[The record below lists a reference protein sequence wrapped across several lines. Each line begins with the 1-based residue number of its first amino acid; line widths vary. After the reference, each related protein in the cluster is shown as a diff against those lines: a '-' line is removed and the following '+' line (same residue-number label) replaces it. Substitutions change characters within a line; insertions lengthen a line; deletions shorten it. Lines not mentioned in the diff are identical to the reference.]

1 MTVKIPASPEELA
14 EILNDAAAMKELWA
28 DKDSFG
34 EFIQSYA
41 DNLRK
46 ADRGELDAQA
56 REQMQL
62 VLAEYLKE
70 NRVEQAPPVAFTGR
84 SQRPGIEGIDTSA
97 CRALYS
103 KYSPGVK
110 ADGVF
115 ADCAEFFQATWH
127 RPDLLRASRRAE
139 LGPKL
144 GKLTEIMNSFGS
156 EVPADG
162 GFLIPEV
169 LRSNLLE
176 MSLESAVVRPRAT
189 VIPMDSLRV
198 PIPTV
203 DDTSHVSSVM
213 GGLTF
218 YWTEEA
224 AALTESQASFGRV
237 VLDAKKLTGL
247 SHVPN
252 ELIQDAPAFMAFLDA
267 AFPKGIAY
275 FEDVAFFTGT
285 GAGEPLGF
293 INCPA
298 SVATTA
304 ETGQPTQTIVW
315 ENITKM
321 FARMLP
327 ASLGTAV
334 WVAAIDT
341 FPQLA
346 TMALSVGTGGAP
358 VWLSNG
364 QAGPPMTILGRPVFF
379 TEKAPALGTTG
390 DISFVDLSYY
400 LIGDRMTMQS
410 SSSPHFRFNQD
421 QTSFR
426 IIERLDGR
434 PWLQA
439 ALTPHNNS
447 ANTLTPFVQ
456 LASR

>member
-1 MTVKIPASPEELA
+1 MLKIPASPAELA
-14 EILNDAAAMKELWA
+14 EVLNDAEAMKQLWA
-28 DKDSFG
+28 EKDQFG
-34 EFIQSYA
+34 NFIQAYS
-41 DNLRK
+41 DNLRA
-46 ADRGELDAQA
+46 ADRGEMDAQA

-62 VLAEYLKE
+62 VLAEYLRE
-70 NRVEQAPPVAFTGR
+70 NRVEQAAPPVAFNGR
-84 SQRPGIEGIDTSA
+84 GRPQIEGIPSSA
-97 CRALYS
+97 QRALYS
-103 KYSPGVK
+103 EYAPGRK
-110 ADGVF
+110 ADGIF
-115 ADCAEFFQATWH
+115 GNIAEFFQATSH
-127 RPDLLRASRRAE
+127 RADQLKNRQALA
-139 LGPKL
+139 PKL
-144 GKLTEIMNSFGS
+144 AKLAEIQNSFGS

-169 LRSNLLE
+169 MRSQLMEVALE
-176 MSLESAVVRPRAT
+176 TAIVRPRAT
-189 VIPMDSLRV
+189 VIPMDTLRV
-198 PIPTV
+198 PLPTV
-203 DDTSHVSSVM
+203 DDTSHVTSVL

-252 ELIQDAPAFMAFLDA
+252 ELIADAPAFMAFLNA

-285 GAGEPLGF
+285 GAGEPLGYV
-293 INCPA
+293 NCDA
-298 SVATTA
+298 SVQTTA
-304 ETGQPTQTIVW
+304 EAGQPTATIVW

-327 ASLGTAV
+327 GSLGSAV

-364 QAGPPMTILGRPVFF
+364 AAGPPMTILGRPVYF

-434 PWLQA
+434 PWIQSA
-439 ALTPHNNS
+439 ITPHNNS
-447 ANTLTPFVQ
+447 SSTLSPFVQ